1 MEGRGKAVEGRGEA
15 VERTVETGAATLR
28 CRVEGRGDDLL
39 LVHGVG
45 GDLEAWDGV
54 VAALKGAFRTVR
66 FDLRGH
72 GRSSR
77 PAGALRLDDFVADT
91 LAVMDAFGIGRCHLA
106 GHSLGGLIAQE
117 MALGH
122 PGRIGRLVLLSTVA
136 GRNREER
143 RAVAARLAVVAD
155 GAPGDHFQRS
165 LPRWFS
171 DRFLAAHP
179 ERIAALAARNRAND
193 PASYAAAYRVLATTD
208 LARRLPGI
216 RAPTLVATGDGDV
229 GSNPRMAKLMHEAI
243 AGSSLHIFGDLRHAV
258 LEEAPGRV
266 AALLAA
272 FLREG

>member
-1 MEGRGKAVEGRGEA
+1 MERVVEAGG
-15 VERTVETGAATLR
+15 VTLR
-28 CRVEGRGDDLL
+28 CYSEGAGPDLL

-54 VAALKGAFRTVR
+54 VAELKGAFRTIR

-72 GRSSR
+72 GRSAK
-77 PAGALRLDDFVADT
+77 PPGPYRLDDFVADT
-91 LAVMDAFGIGRCHLA
+91 LAVMDAFGVPRCHLA
-106 GHSLGGLIAQE
+106 GHSLGGLIAQG
-117 MALGH
+117 MALSH
-122 PGRIGRLVLLSTVA
+122 PNRIDRLVLFSTVA

-143 RAVAARLAVVAD
+143 QAVAKRLAIVAD
-155 GAPGDHFQRS
+155 GAPGDHFERS

-171 DRFLAAHP
+171 EDFLAANP
-179 ERIAALAARNRAND
+179 ERIAELAARNRAND
-193 PASYAAAYRVLATTD
+193 SAAYAAAYRVLATTD
-208 LARRLPGI
+208 LAPRLGAI
-216 RAPTLVATGDGDV
+216 RAPTLIATGDGDI

-243 AGSSLHIFGDLRHAV
+243 GGSSLHIFGGLRHAV